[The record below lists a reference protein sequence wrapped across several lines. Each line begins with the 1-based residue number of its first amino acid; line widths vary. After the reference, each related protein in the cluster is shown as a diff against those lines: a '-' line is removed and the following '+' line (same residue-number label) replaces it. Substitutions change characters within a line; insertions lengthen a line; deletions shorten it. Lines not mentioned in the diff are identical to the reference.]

1 MEKVDNPVDG
11 VDNVDDPRK
20 VVDDVKERLLVLYRF
35 NGLIG
40 IEDKEEKHHEEVEEA
55 EDGSPVAPKN

>member
-1 MEKVDNPVDG
+1 MEKVDNPVNG

-20 VVDDVKERLLVLYRF
+20 IVDDVKQRLLVLYRF

-55 EDGSPVAPKN
+55 